1 MKALVLAE
9 RSDAARELAAGA
21 RTMADEVVLVAI
33 GGLEVADGTA
43 DKIIRIAL
51 PADAVYDDAY
61 ATVISVFD
69 AEQPAVI
76 LAEPTRHVKSVVGR
90 VAAHANTSVITD
102 VMSFEGAGARSLYFG
117 GVAERVQ
124 EAAGGVAVYTVGAGA
139 FEGAEA
145 SGANAVED
153 VAWVAPANPVK
164 LVSSKPRAL
173 SGVDLNKA
181 DVVVAAGRGFA
192 EEPELDLARA
202 LCDKLGAGLACSRP
216 LTEGVNW
223 LPTELYVGVSGLMLS
238 PKAYVACGIS
248 GQMQHMVGCNRAGT
262 MFAINKDKNAPVFK
276 QCDYGL
282 VGDVKDVLPALVA
295 AL

>member
-33 GGLEVADGTA
+33 DGLEVADGTA
-43 DKIIRIAL
+43 DKIVRIAL
-51 PADAVYDDAY
+51 PAGAVYDDAA
-61 ATVISVFD
+61 ATVVSVFD
-69 AEQPAVI
+69 AEQPGVV
-76 LAEPTRHVKSVVGR
+76 LVEPTRHLKSIAGR
-90 VAAHANTSVITD
+90 VAAHAGTAVITD
-102 VMSFEGAGARSLYFG
+102 VMEFAADGAKSLYFG

-124 EAAGGVAVYTVGAGA
+124 KPVTDVAVYTVAAGA
-139 FEGAEA
+139 FEGAEP

-153 VAWVAPANPVK
+153 AAWVAPAVALE
-164 LVSSKPRAL
+164 LVDSKPREL

-192 EEPELDLARA
+192 EEAELDLARA
-202 LCDKLGAGLACSRP
+202 LCDKIGAGLACSRP
-216 LTEGVNW
+216 LTEGVDW

-238 PKAYVACGIS
+238 PKVYVACGIS

-262 MFAINKDKNAPVFK
+262 MFAVNKDKNAPIFK

-282 VGDVKDVLPALVA
+282 VGDVKDVLPALAA

>member
-90 VAAHANTSVITD
+90 VAAHASTSVITD

-124 EAAGGVAVYTVGAGA
+124 KAAGGVAIYTVGAGA

-145 SGANAVED
+145 SGANAVEE
-153 VAWVAPANPVK
+153 VAWVAPASAVR

-192 EEPELDLARA
+192 EESELDLARA

-216 LTEGVNW
+216 LTEGVDW
-223 LPTELYVGVSGLMLS
+223 LPSELYVGVSGLMLS
-238 PKAYVACGIS
+238 PKVYVACGIS

-282 VGDVKDVLPALVA
+282 VGDVKDVLPALAA

>member
-102 VMSFEGAGARSLYFG
+102 VMSFEGVGARSLYFG

-124 EAAGGVAVYTVGAGA
+124 KAAGDVAIYTVGAGA

-153 VAWVAPANPVK
+153 IAWVAPATPVK
-164 LVSSKPRAL
+164 LVSSKPIEK

-192 EEPELDLARA
+192 EESELDLARE

-276 QCDYGL
+276 QCDYGI
-282 VGDVKDVLPALVA
+282 VGDIKDVLPKLAA